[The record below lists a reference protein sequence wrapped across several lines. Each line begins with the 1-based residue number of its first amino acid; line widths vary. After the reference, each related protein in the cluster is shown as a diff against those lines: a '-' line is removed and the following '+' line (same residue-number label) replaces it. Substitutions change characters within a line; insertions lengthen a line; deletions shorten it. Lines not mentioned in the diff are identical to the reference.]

1 MTDNMEVKV
10 EDIGT
15 FFKKSTR
22 DKNDETNKIREKV
35 LSLLLTIPK
44 EYLEHLEFGGQW
56 RAVYDAWIEALK
68 SLAEKG
74 GVGEYTS
81 IQIKTRGGRGAHFD
95 LEIMYYNDATLLAT
109 KKMEF
114 KYGVPTIDR
123 LPQFLSLQV
132 KSELF
137 KDKYHTFY
145 YEKYLLQYLACDA
158 GITEATPSLDEYLK
172 CVASTSYS
180 VTPFFAQLKE
190 RESSSKDAKNRV
202 VNASIKEYL
211 TQYASS
217 IDIDLFSR
225 ILKETQAGK
234 AYLLWFNGKFHYDEI
249 SESEMTDMTFKGVR
263 KGNTIEVMSGS
274 TRYDLLLRWRNHK
287 GVLNPAWQI
296 KRRREAP
303 KKAKVPKKPKKPKA
317 PKAPKA
323 PKEPKKRQVR
333 PKKTAAV

>member
-1 MTDNMEVKV
+1 MEVKV

-15 FFKKSTR
+15 FFKKSKR

-35 LSLLLTIPK
+35 LTLLLNIPK

-56 RAVYDAWIEALK
+56 RTVYNAWTEALK
-68 SLAEKG
+68 LLAEKG

-81 IQIKTRGGRGAHFD
+81 TQVKTRGGRGAHFD
-95 LEIMYYNDATLLAT
+95 LEIMYYTEATLVAT

-114 KYGVPTIDR
+114 KYGVPNIDR

-202 VNASIKEYL
+202 VNASIKDYL
-211 TQYASS
+211 AQYASS

-225 ILKETQAGK
+225 TLKETQAGK
-234 AYLLWFNGKFHYDEI
+234 AYLLWFNGKFHYDQI
-249 SESEMTDMTFKGVR
+249 SESEMTDITFKRVR
-263 KGNTIEVMSGS
+263 NGNTIEVMSGS

-296 KRRREAP
+296 KRRQEAPKKAKKAKEP
-303 KKAKVPKKPKKPKA
+303 KKAKVPK
-317 PKAPKA
+317 
-323 PKEPKKRQVR
+323 EPKKRQAR
-333 PKKTAAV
+333 PKKPVAV